1 MSAFLPVTV
10 ILEREGETLV
20 FPRLNT
26 ARQLLNKL
34 DLADNDALVIR
45 GDELLTPD
53 RKLAPGDE
61 ITVRT
66 VVSRG

>member
-1 MSAFLPVTV
+1 MGEFKPVRVTM
-10 ILEREGETLV
+10 EREGEVLE

-34 DLADNDALVIR
+34 GLAGDEALVIR
-45 GDELLTPD
+45 GGELLTPD
-53 RKLAPGDE
+53 RKLDRGDE